1 MLKLILKEKVLQRKY
16 AGGNIMEYIE
26 KISESCSYIKNII
39 NEVPDAAVILGSG
52 LGGLSDEVQNKIIIK
67 YESIPNFPK
76 STVAGHAGEFVYG
89 NLEGKKVIM
98 MNGRFH
104 FYEGYDMKTVTFAVR
119 VLSSLGIKK
128 LIVTNA
134 AGGVNTSFKPGDL
147 MIIKDHI
154 NFTGTNPLIGKNLD
168 DFGPRFPDMSQPY
181 DKELRDIALKAAL
194 DKDIKVVEGT
204 YLMMTGPSYETPA
217 EVRMVRILGGDAVGM
232 STVSEVIA
240 ANHSGMRVLGISC
253 ITNMACGILDRP
265 LNHEEVI
272 ETSNM
277 VKDKFKTLVR
287 EIIKRL

>member
-1 MLKLILKEKVLQRKY
+1 MKLILKEKVLQRKY
-16 AGGNIMEYIE
+16 AGGNIMEYME
-26 KISESCSYIKNII
+26 KIIESRGYIKNII
-39 NEVPDAAVILGSG
+39 NEIPDAAVILGSG
-52 LGGLSDEVQNKIIIK
+52 LGSLSDEVQNKIVIK

-89 NLEGKKVIM
+89 DLEGKKVIM

-181 DKELRDIALKAAL
+181 DMELRDIALKAAL
-194 DKDIKVVEGT
+194 DKDIEIVEGT

-232 STVSEVIA
+232 STVPEVIA
-240 ANHSGMRVLGISC
+240 ANHSGMKVLGISC